1 MEEAENP
8 QKSRQKYKHI
18 KIMALSMATLSG
30 SASYRGD
37 VEVRGSYVTIYDCNG
52 GVSREVNLSNGAG
65 SVPVDAYWSGS
76 RVIVEM
82 STGTSYYITSQG
94 VGVL

>member
-1 MEEAENP
+1 
-8 QKSRQKYKHI
+8 
-18 KIMALSMATLSG
+18 MALSMDTLSG

-52 GVSREVNLSNGAG
+52 GVSREVNLSIGGGA
-65 SVPVDAYWSGS
+65 VPVDAYWSGY

-82 STGTSYYITSQG
+82 SNGTSYYITSQG
-94 VGVL
+94 VGML